1 MNTGV
6 ATLEIKPAIYC
17 RIEYHMAYDP
27 AISSL
32 EILLFMHD
40 TEWKKVRLRRLNNT
54 VLYKFKKKH
63 NNSISW
69 GIDVCIK
76 ILKAREW

>member
-1 MNTGV
+1 MKIGI
-6 ATLEIKPAIYC
+6 ATLEIKLAIYC

-40 TEWKKVRLRRLNNT
+40 TEWKKVCLKRLNNT
-54 VLYKFKKKH
+54 VLDKF
-63 NNSISW
+63 
-69 GIDVCIK
+69 
-76 ILKAREW
+76 

>member
-6 ATLEIKPAIYC
+6 ATLEIKLAIYC

-40 TEWKKVRLRRLNNT
+40 TE
-54 VLYKFKKKH
+54 
-63 NNSISW
+63 
-69 GIDVCIK
+69 
-76 ILKAREW
+76 